1 MLHHEVGSAFGPW
14 QNRQKRNIRVI
25 AKIII
30 TLFILG
36 ITELATL
43 LWLASQAG
51 WLFAL
56 GEILVTLLLGLAIIR
71 WVGIFSLTAIP
82 REALRDD
89 LPIPAP
95 SDPLILLLAAV
106 LLMLPGLITDCLG
119 LLLVFPPTRQ
129 LLKLMTLWYLEKKFF
144 PGRSSR
150 PTRSEY
156 FDPERDVEIS
166 SDEVIDVEFHRIS

>member
-1 MLHHEVGSAFGPW
+1 M
-14 QNRQKRNIRVI
+14 I

-30 TLFILG
+30 TFFILG

-56 GEILVTLLLGLAIIR
+56 GEILVTLLLGLVIIR
-71 WVGIFSLTAIP
+71 WVGISSFALIP
-82 REALRDD
+82 RQTARDD

-95 SDPLILLLAAV
+95 SDPLILLLAAI

-119 LLLVFPPTRQ
+119 LLLIFPPTRQ

-144 PGRSSR
+144 PGRFSR
-150 PTRSEY
+150 STRSE
-156 FDPERDVEIS
+156 FLDPERDVEIS